1 MRREVSAGRSAVR
14 RFLRTPKG
22 LLTIVLLIL
31 AALAAAGEGVRLAAP
46 GLLSAIAAAVLIDA
60 PILRAR
66 SGAWE
71 LPSGAILTGLLVAMV
86 LSPHEPWFVA
96 ACTSAI
102 AIVSKYIFR
111 TRSANVF
118 NPAALALVITFY
130 IFDTG
135 QSWWG
140 ALPEVSPLALP
151 VLLISGIFIANR
163 VNKLPMVLAFL
174 AGYFLLFTASSF
186 VGAPAAVAEIFRT
199 PDAQAALFFA
209 FFILTDPPTSPVKY
223 PDQVWCGAIVAVV
236 SFAFFEWVGAA
247 YYLLAG
253 VLAGNVW
260 EAWSRWRL
268 ARRRRR
274 AAAVPATRLPDPAGA
289 PRGRGSRA
297 RSSLAGQGSVG
308 PGG

>member
-1 MRREVSAGRSAVR
+1 MRREASARRSAVR
-14 RFLRTPKG
+14 RFFATPKG

-31 AALAAAGEGVRLAAP
+31 AALAGMSEGVRLAGP
-46 GLLSAIAAAVLIDA
+46 GLLSAVAAAALIDA

-86 LSPHEPWFVA
+86 LSPHEPWYVPA
-96 ACTSAI
+96 STSAI
-102 AIVSKYIFR
+102 AIISKYVVR

-118 NPAALALVITFY
+118 NPAALALVVTFY

-174 AGYFLLFTASSF
+174 AGYFLLFTATAF
-186 VGAPAAVAEIFRT
+186 VSPPGGVAEIFRT
-199 PDAQAALFFA
+199 PDVEAALFFA

-223 PDQVWCGAIVAVV
+223 ADQVVCGAIVAAVG
-236 SFAFFEWVGAA
+236 FAVFEWVGAA

-260 EAWSRWRL
+260 EAWSRTRL
-268 ARRRRR
+268 SRRRHR
-274 AAAVPATRLPDPAGA
+274 AAAAPAVRSASA
-289 PRGRGSRA
+289 I
-297 RSSLAGQGSVG
+297 RSS
-308 PGG
+308 